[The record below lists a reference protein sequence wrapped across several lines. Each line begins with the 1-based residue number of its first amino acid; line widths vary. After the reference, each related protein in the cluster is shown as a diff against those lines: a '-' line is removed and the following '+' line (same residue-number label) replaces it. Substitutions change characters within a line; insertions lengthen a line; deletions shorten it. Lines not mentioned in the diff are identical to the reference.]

1 MYEWHTFNPLNPA
14 ELNYHPFM
22 ISIDKC
28 NGSCNVVDDLSM
40 KIRATSETKKRYLT
54 WWQEKMK

>member
-1 MYEWHTFNPLNPA
+1 MYEWHTLIPLNSV

-40 KIRATSETKKRYLT
+40 KIRATSETKKRYLA
-54 WWQEKMK
+54 